1 MMAKLMALY
10 RVGVIGGGDRK
21 LIEGMGLLAF
31 ATVGEAVAAARRVAG
46 RGARVLAVADG
57 LDTIVELAG

>member
-1 MMAKLMALY
+1 
-10 RVGVIGGGDRK
+10 
-21 LIEGMGLLAF
+21 MGLLAY